1 MPEATRHE
9 PGSFTWAELATSD
22 PKAAKSFYDSLFG
35 WNYVDTPM
43 GPGPDD
49 IYTRFQLRGKDVGAA
64 YKLMK
69 EQREAGVPP
78 NWGSYITVSK
88 VDDLA
93 KRVASLDGKLIR
105 EPFDVMDYGRM
116 AVLSDPTGAVISLW
130 QAGTHIGFERIGE
143 PGTPCWTELATRD
156 LAKSGEFYSKL
167 IGWKLK
173 PAPDGS
179 YTELQ
184 ISGGRSIG
192 GMRPIQKEEGPV
204 PPHWLIYVQ
213 VADCDATAAEV
224 KKLGGKTFMPPT
236 DIPKTGRFAT
246 FADPQGAAF
255 AVIKLEG
262 M

>member
-1 MPEATRHE
+1 MPEVQRHE
-9 PGSFTWAELATSD
+9 PGSFTWAELGTSD
-22 PKAAKSFYDSLFG
+22 PAAAKSFYGSLFG
-35 WNYVDTPM
+35 WTFVDSPM

-49 IYTRFQLRGKDVGAA
+49 VYTRFQLSGKDVGAT

-69 EQREAGVPP
+69 EQREKGVPP
-78 NWGSYITVSK
+78 NWGSYITVAN
-88 VDDLA
+88 VDETA
-93 KRVASLDGKLIR
+93 KRVSSLGGTVIQ

-116 AVLSDPTGAVISLW
+116 AVLTDPTGGVISLW
-130 QAGTHIGFERIGE
+130 QPGKHIGFQRVGE

-156 LAKSGEFYSKL
+156 MKTAARFYSSL

-173 PAPDGS
+173 EAPDGS
-179 YTELQ
+179 YTEFQL
-184 ISGGRSIG
+184 GDGRSIG

-204 PPHWLIYVQ
+204 PPHWMIYVQ
-213 VADCDATAAEV
+213 VKDCDATAAQV
-224 KKLGGKTFMPPT
+224 TKLGGKTFMPPT

-246 FADPQGAAF
+246 FADPQGALF